1 MGAVFSYSLYSS
13 IILLSLYLCYK
24 WAMAGENQ
32 HRFNRVALWI
42 IYTVALIAMPVSS
55 FMHSLAAM
63 PQIPV
68 AEVDIE
74 GIMIAFDSS
83 DMEEVPSQPI
93 YLTLLLGT
101 YFIGMMA
108 VLLHTVWVGV
118 RLWHVIASGERRVV
132 DGCTLVLIDD
142 ETIAPFSWCRYI
154 VMSRR
159 DWAESGEMIA
169 VHERQHLHLGHWF
182 DLLLAQCVA
191 VIQWYNPA
199 AWLMREELKAVHE
212 YQADSA
218 VLETGVNARDY
229 QMLLIKKAVGAR
241 FPSLANSLNHSKLKK
256 RITMMYNS
264 KTSRLRRMRG
274 LALVPACAAAL
285 LVTNIPAVAD
295 ILSDTSSATVFAS
308 EDKPVSRSVES
319 IDVAS
324 ESVPEAAKSD
334 MVKPQAEEIVVVAY
348 GAAGKDTEK
357 SESVQPEAAK
367 TAGTIVSV
375 ALRDETD
382 ASSAVSDDKK
392 VFDIVEEK
400 PQFPGGEAA
409 LMRFVAENI
418 RYPQEALKAKKEGRV
433 VVQFVVTK
441 TGGIGDVKVIRG
453 VDRSLDAEAIRV
465 VKSLPAFTPGKL
477 DGKPVNVWYTIPIS
491 FKTSGNDNSNKT
503 ESVKQASSDAK
514 ITVNGVE
521 LKPDDSTKFQIN
533 GEDVTYQALAGI
545 DANAIESINIDKRGD
560 IAVVSI
566 TLKKDASAPQK

>member
-1 MGAVFSYSLYSS
+1 
-13 IILLSLYLCYK
+13 
-24 WAMAGENQ
+24 
-32 HRFNRVALWI
+32 
-42 IYTVALIAMPVSS
+42 
-55 FMHSLAAM
+55 
-63 PQIPV
+63 
-68 AEVDIE
+68 
-74 GIMIAFDSS
+74 
-83 DMEEVPSQPI
+83 
-93 YLTLLLGT
+93 
-101 YFIGMMA
+101 
-108 VLLHTVWVGV
+108 
-118 RLWHVIASGERRVV
+118 
-132 DGCTLVLIDD
+132 
-142 ETIAPFSWCRYI
+142 
-154 VMSRR
+154 
-159 DWAESGEMIA
+159 
-169 VHERQHLHLGHWF
+169 
-182 DLLLAQCVA
+182 
-191 VIQWYNPA
+191 
-199 AWLMREELKAVHE
+199 
-212 YQADSA
+212 
-218 VLETGVNARDY
+218 
-229 QMLLIKKAVGAR
+229 
-241 FPSLANSLNHSKLKK
+241 
-256 RITMMYNS
+256 MMYNS

-367 TAGTIVSV
+367 TAGTIKSV
-375 ALRDETD
+375 ALKDKTD

-545 DANAIESINIDKRGD
+545 DANAIESIDIDKRGD